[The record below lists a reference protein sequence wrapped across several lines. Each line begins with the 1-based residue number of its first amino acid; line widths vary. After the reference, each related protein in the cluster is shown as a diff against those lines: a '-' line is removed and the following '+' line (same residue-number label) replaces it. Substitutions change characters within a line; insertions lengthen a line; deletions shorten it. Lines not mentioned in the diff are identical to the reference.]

1 MQFVELTGIDTGG
14 MFSPTDGAGYV
25 KELFA
30 CPIYSLVYIVW
41 LGALWFHLTHGIW
54 SALHSLGLN
63 NNTWMPRVKCISNI
77 ASTIIVLMFASVVV
91 YYYVISLF

>member
-1 MQFVELTGIDTGG
+1 
-14 MFSPTDGAGYV
+14 
-25 KELFA
+25 
-30 CPIYSLVYIVW
+30 